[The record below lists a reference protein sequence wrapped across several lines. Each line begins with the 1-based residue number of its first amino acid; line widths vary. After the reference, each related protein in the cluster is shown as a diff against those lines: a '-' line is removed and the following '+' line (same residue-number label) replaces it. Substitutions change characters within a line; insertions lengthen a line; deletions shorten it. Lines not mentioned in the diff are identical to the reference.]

1 MSQRVPQRSQQSYR
15 HEALLWHGRDDFTG
29 NLVPFV
35 EEGLELGEPVLVA
48 VTHEHTDWLRAALG
62 GPAAD
67 RVQFVDMERLGRN
80 PARIIPAWR
89 DFVAAAGRG
98 RPVRGVGEPI
108 WPGRHAEELA
118 ECQLH
123 EAMLNVA
130 IDPAAPLWLIC
141 PYDAAALPALVIEEA
156 CRSHP
161 VIVEAGGY
169 RGSASYGGRAHVEK
183 LFGGSLSEPGGR
195 ARGGVYGADSVH
207 RLVCY
212 AKLELYVAGL
222 SVDRAA
228 RMAAAAEVVARGS
241 VRRGA
246 SRVSVRVWSDVD
258 AVTCEVC
265 DDAPVD
271 DLLHGRTVPT
281 DAPDG
286 LWQVNQDCDL
296 VQLRSGN
303 GRTVVRILSWK

>member
-1 MSQRVPQRSQQSYR
+1 V
-15 HEALLWHGRDDFTG
+15 
-29 NLVPFV
+29 VPFV

-62 GPAAD
+62 AAAD
-67 RVQFVDMERLGRN
+67 RVQFVEMERLGRN

-195 ARGGVYGADSVH
+195 ARGGVYGVESVH

-212 AKLELYVAGL
+212 VKLELYVAGL

-246 SRVSVRVWSDVD
+246 SRVSVRVWSDAA